1 MIDWSAVEI
10 GAEHEAALRAY
21 LMDGPAAWL
30 AIQDNL
36 AVPQT
41 AAGYTQ
47 VLQTAFGVAVKRRFS
62 AGYDINQ
69 LIRYVA
75 DARLLLRKSGRDFNP
90 RVGENLIRRY
100 LGDPTVSENAKPV
113 ETADVEQ
120 ETLALTTLLR
130 FLVNES
136 EPTKEWLDEFV
147 REAADAARLWLE
159 TQQTADLR

>member
-1 MIDWSAVEI
+1 MIDWSAVDI

-21 LMDGPAAWL
+21 LLDGPAAWL
-30 AIQDNL
+30 AIQDDL
-36 AVPQT
+36 VVPQT

-47 VLQTAFGVAVKRRFS
+47 VLQAAFGVAVRRRFS

-75 DARLLLRKSGRDFNP
+75 DVRLLLRKSGKDINP
-90 RVGENLIRRY
+90 RIGESLIRRH
-100 LGDPTVSENAKPV
+100 LGDPTISEDAKPV
-113 ETADVEQ
+113 EAADVEQ
-120 ETLALTTLLR
+120 ETVTLTTLLR

-136 EPTKEWLDEFV
+136 EPSSEWLDEFV

-159 TQQTADLR
+159 AQRTAAAR